1 MISNNP
7 NNFFNEEDEV
17 VSRDKMESR
26 NYYDEIEES

>member
-1 MISNNP
+1 MISNNL

-17 VSRDKMESR
+17 VSRDKMENR